1 MDDLAAIEESADFFL
16 AKTIHSMEERMNDTV
31 THEDHDALN
40 TGDHLETGN
49 VYIPLKINQ
58 VSHVSDINR
67 SDVNKTNMFCSGV
80 SDAQVRVLRAK
91 LRIMQEELDQLSSD
105 YYKKVL

>member
-16 AKTIHSMEERMNDTV
+16 AKTIRSMEERLNDTV
-31 THEDHDALN
+31 THEKHDALN

-49 VYIPLKINQ
+49 VYIPLKVNQ
-58 VSHVSDINR
+58 VLHVNNING
-67 SDVNKTNMFCSGV
+67 SDVNKTDQFCSGI

-91 LRIMQEELDQLSSD
+91 LRIMQEELDQLSSE